1 MSKKLKR
8 QEWKEYL
15 SYVKQKGGRTFPI
28 RWKMKIMPQ
37 VYGWGA
43 AVVLVG
49 ALFKLT
55 HWISGPWANGML
67 GLGLGVEALIFILS
81 SFEKPHID
89 PDWSRLYSEF
99 DEDYCRV
106 PRQKSQG
113 RVVTNT
119 SSMGQ
124 LGAMENLSD
133 SDLAQLKEGI
143 KKLSETASNMSKL
156 GEAVNATSDYTEAL
170 NKATKSVN
178 NLNTHLASIE
188 GDKLQNAMSTY
199 INNLT
204 ATAKSAEDFNAKM
217 TAMSKNMESLNKVYG
232 GMLNAMGK

>member
-1 MSKKLKR
+1 MSKKSKR
-8 QEWKEYL
+8 QELNEYL
-15 SYVKQKGGRTFPI
+15 SYVKQNGGRTLPI
-28 RWKMKIMPQ
+28 KWKMKWMPAI
-37 VYGWGA
+37 YGGGA
-43 AVVLVG
+43 AVVLIG

-55 HWISGPWANGML
+55 HWLPGGASNIML
-67 GLGLGVEALIFILS
+67 AIGLGVEAVIFICS
-81 SFEKPHID
+81 IFEQPHID
-89 PDWSRLYSEF
+89 PDWSKLYPVF

-106 PRQKSQG
+106 PRQKSQSG
-113 RVVTNT
+113 VVTNS

-133 SDLAQLKEGI
+133 NDLTQLKEGI